1 MLQKQRA
8 SLVDE
13 ELLRDRPAVRLRRD
27 AVARVQRKRAIL
39 DYLYA
44 PLGNLRLVR
53 PLSWP
58 PFAHVGQHMCHA
70 LDGCFNCQR
79 CLRSP
84 S

>member
-13 ELLRDRPAVRLRRD
+13 RLLQDGPAVRLRRD

-53 PLSWP
+53 PRRRRRFS
-58 PFAHVGQHMCHA
+58 HG
-70 LDGCFNCQR
+70 
-79 CLRSP
+79 
-84 S
+84 